1 MKPAASKK
9 ACNKCDVGDLC
20 FKCILNKVFSL
31 EPFFDTLE
39 PEKYMAT
46 CLYQPKDYTG
56 VAGADFSATCTF
68 KNSGNIAWP
77 MNVQLKL
84 VNGTIVVYNALGLEN
99 QCVQPQEELN
109 VTIDLKLP
117 TTPGKYILNFRLVHG
132 DDVEFGDEVAVNL
145 LAKPKT
151 IEPEYCVNYQPMDQA
166 LLCRLEQPLNETD
179 GDTFY
184 VDQPDHDVNVSVD
197 SIDEDN
203 CDNPKTSTWIMVQE
217 DSDTSA
223 APPGAEST
231 KDENID
237 DSSGSPTTREKRD
250 SPLESLSE
258 KEVQRNFYN

>member
-1 MKPAASKK
+1 MTNDVSEQHIEEIVNELEEFQASSNEERESSSAVLHSQEQVAEEPIETVDTQDMKPAASKK

-166 LLCRLEQPLNETD
+166 LLCRLE
-179 GDTFY
+179 
-184 VDQPDHDVNVSVD
+184 
-197 SIDEDN
+197 
-203 CDNPKTSTWIMVQE
+203 
-217 DSDTSA
+217 
-223 APPGAEST
+223 
-231 KDENID
+231 
-237 DSSGSPTTREKRD
+237 
-250 SPLESLSE
+250 
-258 KEVQRNFYN
+258 